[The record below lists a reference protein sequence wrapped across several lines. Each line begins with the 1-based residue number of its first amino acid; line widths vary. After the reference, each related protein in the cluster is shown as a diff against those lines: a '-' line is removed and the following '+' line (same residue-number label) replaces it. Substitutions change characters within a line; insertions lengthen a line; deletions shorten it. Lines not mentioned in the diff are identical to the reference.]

1 VEQLQ
6 NHDETGE
13 DLATQPPSDRSLLT
27 PRIIKAEANL
37 LRLPLFALDT
47 KGLRTLD
54 AIECRG
60 NLTRDDVVHE
70 FVFRASRN
78 ATTPYPGP
86 LARSAHLAFLSL
98 MAEQGFPLQN
108 PITWA
113 WRDLCRRMK
122 ISCSGRTVQRLKAAI
137 ASTASLSIMSV
148 YALYSKPAGKRI
160 CTREDVL
167 HLYDRV
173 SFLGTELP
181 EGGASDTNQV
191 WLSEW
196 YLANLNAFFTAP
208 LDYELWLYLD
218 QRSPIASRLY
228 EFLLLN
234 FYSGVP
240 VLRINYTKLAQ
251 FLPIRSE
258 AHRSQAR
265 HQLDPALTLLAAM
278 GVIETTTWSMSK
290 DGLVQLQFHRGS
302 RLVPPRDKEAEQIP
316 LAFME
321 DRLTDVVEVEEL
333 RTLRPPEWL
342 IVTDFYRLWLKQEN
356 HRPTKKELVQ
366 ARELIA
372 LHGQT
377 KLKALIQ
384 LVVKRMRKKWPDA
397 KTFGSVTRYL
407 DEVVDEYERDQRRIE
422 QERQEQLRRKREREE
437 GDRQRIEQ
445 ERFEATWRP
454 VWEGLPEHERE
465 NLRRGI
471 LDKNPF
477 LTRVPRMVE
486 SLCLEELARRR
497 EPQRAPDSVERPR
510 DVDGKKGMS

>member
-1 VEQLQ
+1 
-6 NHDETGE
+6 
-13 DLATQPPSDRSLLT
+13 
-27 PRIIKAEANL
+27 
-37 LRLPLFALDT
+37 
-47 KGLRTLD
+47 
-54 AIECRG
+54 
-60 NLTRDDVVHE
+60 
-70 FVFRASRN
+70 
-78 ATTPYPGP
+78 
-86 LARSAHLAFLSL
+86 
-98 MAEQGFPLQN
+98 
-108 PITWA
+108 
-113 WRDLCRRMK
+113 
-122 ISCSGRTVQRLKAAI
+122 
-137 ASTASLSIMSV
+137 
-148 YALYSKPAGKRI
+148 
-160 CTREDVL
+160 
-167 HLYDRV
+167 
-173 SFLGTELP
+173 
-181 EGGASDTNQV
+181 
-191 WLSEW
+191 
-196 YLANLNAFFTAP
+196 
-208 LDYELWLYLD
+208 
-218 QRSPIASRLY
+218 
-228 EFLLLN
+228 
-234 FYSGVP
+234 
-240 VLRINYTKLAQ
+240 
-251 FLPIRSE
+251 
-258 AHRSQAR
+258 
-265 HQLDPALTLLAAM
+265 M

-302 RLVPPRDKEAEQIP
+302 RLVPPRDKETEQIP

-497 EPQRAPDSVERPR
+497 EPQRTPDSVERPR
-510 DVDGKKGMS
+510 DVDGKGMS